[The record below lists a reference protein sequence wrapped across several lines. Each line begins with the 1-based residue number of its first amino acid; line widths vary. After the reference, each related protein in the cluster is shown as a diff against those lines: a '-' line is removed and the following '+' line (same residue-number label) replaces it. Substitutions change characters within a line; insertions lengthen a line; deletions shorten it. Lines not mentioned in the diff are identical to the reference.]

1 MATADPVGTAVL
13 SIGAGA
19 TVGTACTTAGVLA
32 LRLLQGGDP
41 AALPADVGGMILSVA
56 VSVGLFAAVLTGWFS
71 SRAID
76 DTWRRGVTAA
86 LAVFG
91 TVLLSVLATPIDL
104 VAGPVGLAA
113 YLVVLIVLAVRF
125 LRAARRAAAA

>member
-1 MATADPVGTAVL
+1 MATADPVGTAIA

-19 TVGTACTTAGVLA
+19 AVGTACTTSGVLA
-32 LRLLQGGDP
+32 VRLLQAGDP
-41 AALPADVGGMILSVA
+41 AALPTDVGGMILSIA
-56 VSVGLFAAVLTGWFS
+56 VSVGLFAAVLTGWIA

-91 TVLLSVLATPIDL
+91 TVLLSVLATPVDL
-104 VAGPVGLAA
+104 VAGPMGLAV
-113 YLVVLIVLAVRF
+113 YLVILIALAVRF

>member
-1 MATADPVGTAVL
+1 VPTADPVGTAIA

-19 TVGTACTTAGVLA
+19 TVGTACTTAGVFA
-32 LRLLQGGDP
+32 VRLLQGGD
-41 AALPADVGGMILSVA
+41 AATLPSDVGGMILSVA
-56 VSVGLFAAVLTGWFS
+56 VSVGLFAAVLTGWMA

-91 TVLLSVLATPIDL
+91 TVLLSVLATPVDL
-104 VAGPVGLAA
+104 VAGPIGLAL
-113 YLVVLIVLAVRF
+113 YLVIVIVLAVRF
-125 LRAARRAAAA
+125 LSAARRAAAA

>member
-1 MATADPVGTAVL
+1 VATADPVGTAIA

-19 TVGTACTTAGVLA
+19 AVGTACTTAGVLA
-32 LRLLQGGDP
+32 LRLLQSGDA

-56 VSVGLFAAVLTGWFS
+56 VSVGLFAAVLTGWLS

-91 TVLLSVLATPIDL
+91 TVLLSVLATPVDL
-104 VAGPVGLAA
+104 VAGPIGLAA
-113 YLVVLIVLAVRF
+113 YLVIVIALAVRF